1 MAVVAHVGLGT
12 AESSAQNVA
21 AFRKGLSEAGIIE
34 GQNVTIEYH
43 WLAGQYDRQPALM
56 ADLVRRRV
64 AAIVTPGATP
74 AALAA
79 KAATATIPIVFGVGD
94 DPVKLG
100 LVASLARPGGNA
112 TGVNWLG
119 VEVTAKRLA
128 LLRELLP
135 KATRIAVLVNPA
147 NAPSTEATI
156 REVQSAAPA
165 LGLAVHVVNA
175 GTVGEIDAAFATV
188 RERAD
193 ALFVGTNAFFASRRV
208 QFATLAA
215 RDRMPTSYTERSSVD
230 AGGLMS
236 YGTNIADM
244 CRQVGVYTARILKG
258 AKPADLPVT
267 QATRFEFILNLQ
279 TAKALGLEVP
289 AGLLAAADEV
299 IE

>member
-1 MAVVAHVGLGT
+1 
-12 AESSAQNVA
+12 
-21 AFRKGLSEAGIIE
+21 
-34 GQNVTIEYH
+34 
-43 WLAGQYDRQPALM
+43 
-56 ADLVRRRV
+56 
-64 AAIVTPGATP
+64 
-74 AALAA
+74 
-79 KAATATIPIVFGVGD
+79 
-94 DPVKLG
+94 

-156 REVQSAAPA
+156 KEVLSAAPA
-165 LGLAVHVVNA
+165 LGLAVHVINA
-175 GTVGEIDAAFATV
+175 GTIGEIDAAFAAA

-244 CRQVGVYTARILKG
+244 CRQVGVYTA
-258 AKPADLPVT
+258 
-267 QATRFEFILNLQ
+267 
-279 TAKALGLEVP
+279 
-289 AGLLAAADEV
+289 
-299 IE
+299 